1 MNHTPR
7 APPPNAI
14 TLGIR
19 FSTYGFGGGGG
30 GGEGAGSG
38 GNSNIQTTALGK
50 ENLIF
55 SVTIRKYRFCI

>member
-7 APPPNAI
+7 APTPNGI

-19 FSTYGFGGGGG
+19 FSTYEFGGQ
-30 GGEGAGSG
+30 GSG
-38 GNSNIQTTALGK
+38 GNSNIQTTALDK

-55 SVTIRKYRFCI
+55 PVTIRYRFCI